1 MRYYLGIDW
10 ADESHVVWVEDE
22 QGAPIL
28 THTVPHTPAGFAEW
42 GRWLHEQRAAGI
54 ELWAAL
60 ERPDGRVVDFLLDH
74 DIVVFPVN
82 PKALDRARERVRVS
96 GAKSDPFDARVL
108 AGFIRKDH
116 AELRPLQPNSP
127 AAQELK
133 LLARDHARLLR
144 QQTRLLNQLTATLKE
159 HYPRALEVCPD
170 LTTARAQAFLAAF
183 PTPAAVA
190 ALTETRWARWAR
202 SHRLPAAETARL
214 WPVLQAPQLPVPA
227 HVVRAK
233 ARLVAA
239 LCAQL
244 APTLAAVAE
253 YRALLSDF
261 FAHLPTAAWARTL
274 PGAATGTTVP
284 WLVAEIG
291 DARERWASAADLQS
305 TGGVVPCTKAS
316 GKHKAVLF
324 RFGCN
329 KWLRTAAHQLAWIS
343 LPKSEWARAY
353 YDRHRAQG
361 HSHHHALRALA
372 AKWLKIIFA
381 CSRRQVPYD
390 ETYHLATMAR
400 QQLRQRLPAA

>member
-10 ADESHVVWVEDE
+10 ADAAHTVCVEDAE
-22 QGAPIL
+22 GAL
-28 THTVPHTPAGFAEW
+28 VRRHEVPHTPAGFAEW
-42 GRWLHEQRAAGI
+42 GRWLHEQRAAGV

-74 DIVVFPVN
+74 DVVVFPVN

-96 GAKSDPFDARVL
+96 GAKSDPLDARIL
-108 AGFIRKDH
+108 AGFLRKDH
-116 AELRPLQPNSP
+116 ADLRPLQPSSP

-133 LLARDHARLLR
+133 LLARDYARLLR

-159 HYPRALEVCPD
+159 YYPRALEVCPD

-190 ALTETRWARWAR
+190 ALSAKRWARWAR
-202 SHRLPAAETARL
+202 SQRLPAEETARL
-214 WPVLQAPQLPVPA
+214 WAVLQAPQLAVPA

-244 APTLAAVAE
+244 APTLTAVAE

-261 FAHLPTAAWARTL
+261 FASLPTAAWARTL
-274 PGAATGTTVP
+274 PGAATGTTIP

-291 DARERWASAADLQS
+291 DAPGRWGAAAELQG
-305 TGGVVPCTKAS
+305 TGGTVPCTRQS
-316 GKHKAVLF
+316 GKYKAVLF

-343 LPKSEWARAY
+343 LPKCEWARAY

-372 AKWLKIIFA
+372 AKWLKICFA
-381 CSRRQVPYD
+381 CWRRQVPYD

-400 QQLRQRLPAA
+400 QQLRQQPPAA